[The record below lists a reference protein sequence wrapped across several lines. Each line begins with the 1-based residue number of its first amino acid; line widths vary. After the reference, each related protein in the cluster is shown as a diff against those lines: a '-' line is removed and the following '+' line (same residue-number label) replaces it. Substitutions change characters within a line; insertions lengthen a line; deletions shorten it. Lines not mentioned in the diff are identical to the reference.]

1 MKINEIKFENV
12 NFSYKNGQ
20 NIYKKN
26 LNMIFEKGNI
36 YLIQGKNGTGKSTL
50 VKMLMKFY
58 DNYEGN
64 ISLNGIS
71 QRKISRDKILSQ
83 IAIAFQD
90 TPVFYDSIINNISL
104 GKNIENHDKVLNTFN
119 FINDLKDSGRTLDT
133 ILIEGK
139 GLSGGQMQKL
149 GIIRALLSEKSVY
162 IFDEPT
168 SNLDFDSK
176 NEFYNILS
184 KLRKNHIVLLVSHE
198 ENVEQ
203 FVDKIFSLDEK

>member
-64 ISLNGIS
+64 IFLNGIS

-90 TPVFYDSIINNISL
+90 TPIFYDSIINNISL
-104 GKNIENHDKVLNTFN
+104 GKNIENYDKVLNTFN

-149 GIIRALLSEKSVY
+149 GIIRTLLSEKSVY